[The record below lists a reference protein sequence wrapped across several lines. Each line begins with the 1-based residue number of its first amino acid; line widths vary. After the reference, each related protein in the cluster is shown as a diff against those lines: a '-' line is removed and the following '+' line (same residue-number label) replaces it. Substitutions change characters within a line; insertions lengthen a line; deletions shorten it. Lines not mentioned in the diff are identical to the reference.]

1 MAVSNVELRVD
12 AKQAITALRSVDV
25 QAQKFNKTVNGT
37 QGKLRDANKGLSV
50 LPKGFFATGN
60 AAKGAAVG
68 VGVFGAAMQ
77 NALLP
82 LLGITTA
89 VAAFTKVFQV
99 LQAQDFASAKVKTLG
114 VDVDTLKPKLKS
126 LSNELSGQASSLDLL
141 SASYDVASAGFGEVT
156 ELTDVLKASQLGAT
170 GGFSELATVADA
182 TTSVLNAYGLESEK
196 AAKIVDGFVQTQ
208 NDGKIIVEQYAQQ
221 IGRLAPVAAGAGVGI
236 DELNAAISSVTA
248 TGVPVESTFAG
259 LRQVISSIQKPTS
272 EASKAAEKLGID
284 FSATALKTKGL
295 GGVLSE
301 LIEKGGAS
309 EETLAQFFGSV
320 EARTAVLPLL
330 NDQLVSFNK
339 NLENQANAQ
348 DVAAKAAFTA
358 SNTIQGQL
366 TRLGSAFTNLTA
378 EGSEFGILIRESLKI
393 AAVTVEALGAA
404 FKLILAPVRFISAAV
419 GEVGKAIAEAMGV
432 DATNTLFELEQGW
445 IMVKEGVTQ
454 FSDAV
459 INLGKT
465 VGTIVGKILKA
476 VIGAFKKIND
486 FINGNPVLK
495 FIFGITK
502 LPKLSINV
510 DTNLDAVNQLKEGV
524 ESTATASNNIVKSN
538 LKNKQVIED
547 TTDKINQQNEA
558 ADKLKDKFTEI
569 GQGIEQ
575 GIVSNLTDAVMGTK
589 TLAQSAISVLN
600 QLKRKLIEVAIQRAV
615 SGIGGKI
622 GGFLGS
628 VFGGGKAAGGRVAAG
643 KTFVVGE
650 KGPEL
655 LTMGS
660 SRGFITPNNELR
672 GGGTNNIVNVSVNAT
687 GSAVSGN
694 NADAQQ
700 LGVLIGA
707 AVQNELIKETQPG
720 GLLAR

>member
-25 QAQKFNKTVNGT
+25 QANKFNNTVNVT
-37 QGKLRDANKGLSV
+37 QSKLRDANKGLSV

-68 VGVFGAAMQ
+68 VGVLGAAMQ
-77 NALLP
+77 SALLP

-114 VDVDTLKPKLKS
+114 VDVDTLQPKLKS
-126 LSNELSGQASSLDLL
+126 LSNELSGQASSLQLL
-141 SASYDVASAGFGEVT
+141 EASYDVASAGFSKT
-156 ELTDVLKASQLGAT
+156 AELTDVLTASQLGAT
-170 GGFSELATVADA
+170 GGFSDLGTVADA
-182 TTSVLNAYGLESEK
+182 TTSVLNAYGLSSEK

-259 LRQVISSIQKPTS
+259 LRMVIASIQKPS
-272 EASKAAEKLGID
+272 AEASKAAEKLGVD

-301 LIEKGGAS
+301 LIQKGGAS
-309 EETLAQFFGSV
+309 EEMLAKFFRSV

-330 NDQLVSFNK
+330 NDELVSFNK

-393 AAVTVEALGAA
+393 AAVTVEALGSA
-404 FKLILAPVRFISAAV
+404 FKLLLLPARAIFAAV

-454 FSDAV
+454 FSSAV
-459 INLGKT
+459 IGVGKT
-465 VGTIVGKILKA
+465 VGTVVGRIIKA

-524 ESTATASNNIVKSN
+524 EGTATATNNIVKSN
-538 LKNKQVIED
+538 LKNNKAIKDGTEATKKQRE
-547 TTDKINQQNEA
+547 E
-558 ADKLKDKFTEI
+558 ADKLKEAYKKVGDSIATNIRDSLVE
-569 GQGIEQ
+569 
-575 GIVSNLTDAVMGTK
+575 AVKGTK
-589 TLAQSAISVLN
+589 TLGEMAKNILNDIADSFLRIGITTALKSTGLDIFSNLSFANGGRPPVGKASLVGERGPEMFVPKVAGTIIPNNQIS
-600 QLKRKLIEVAIQRAV
+600 
-615 SGIGGKI
+615 
-622 GGFLGS
+622 
-628 VFGGGKAAGGRVAAG
+628 GGGS
-643 KTFVVGE
+643 T
-650 KGPEL
+650 
-655 LTMGS
+655 
-660 SRGFITPNNELR
+660 
-672 GGGTNNIVNVSVNAT
+672 NIVVNVDAT
-687 GSAVSGN
+687 NTEVEGDGGQAEE
-694 NADAQQ
+694 
-700 LGVLIGA
+700 LGTMLAA
-707 AVQNELIKETQPG
+707 AVQAEIVNQQRPG
-720 GLLAR
+720 GLLA

>member
-25 QAQKFNKTVNGT
+25 QANKFNNTVNGT
-37 QGKLRDANKGLSV
+37 QSKLRDANKGLSV

-68 VGVFGAAMQ
+68 VGAFGAAMQ
-77 NALLP
+77 SSLGFLF
-82 LLGITTA
+82 GITTA
-89 VAAFTKVFQV
+89 VAAFTKAFQV

-114 VDVDTLKPKLKS
+114 VDVDTLQPKLKS
-126 LSNELSGQASSLDLL
+126 LSNELSGQASSLQLL
-141 SASYDVASAGFGEVT
+141 EASYDVASAGFSKT
-156 ELTDVLKASQLGAT
+156 AELTDVLTASQLGAT
-170 GGFSELATVADA
+170 GGFSDLGTVADA
-182 TTSVLNAYGLESEK
+182 TTSVLNAYGLSSEK

-259 LRQVISSIQKPTS
+259 LRMVIASIQKPS
-272 EASKAAEKLGID
+272 AEAAKAAEKLGVD

-309 EETLAQFFGSV
+309 EEMLAKFFRSV

-330 NDQLVSFNK
+330 NDELVSFNK

-393 AAVTVEALGAA
+393 AAVTVEALGSA
-404 FKLILAPVRFISAAV
+404 FKLLLLPARAIFAAV

-454 FSDAV
+454 FSSAV
-459 INLGKT
+459 IGVGKT
-465 VGTIVGKILKA
+465 VGTVVGRIIKA
-476 VIGAFKKIND
+476 VIGAFKTIND

-524 ESTATASNNIVKSN
+524 EGTATATNNIVKSN
-538 LKNKQVIED
+538 LKNNKAIKDGTEATKKQRE
-547 TTDKINQQNEA
+547 E
-558 ADKLKDKFTEI
+558 ADKLKEAYKKVGDSIATNIRDSLVE
-569 GQGIEQ
+569 
-575 GIVSNLTDAVMGTK
+575 AVKGTK
-589 TLAQSAISVLN
+589 TLGEMAKNILNDIADSFLRIGITTALKSTGLDIFSNLSFANGGRPPVGKASLVGERGPEMFVPKVAGTIIPNNQIS
-600 QLKRKLIEVAIQRAV
+600 
-615 SGIGGKI
+615 
-622 GGFLGS
+622 
-628 VFGGGKAAGGRVAAG
+628 GGGS
-643 KTFVVGE
+643 T
-650 KGPEL
+650 
-655 LTMGS
+655 
-660 SRGFITPNNELR
+660 
-672 GGGTNNIVNVSVNAT
+672 NIVVNVDAT
-687 GSAVSGN
+687 NTEVEGDGGQAEE
-694 NADAQQ
+694 
-700 LGVLIGA
+700 LGTMLAA
-707 AVQNELIKETQPG
+707 AVQAEIVNQQRPG
-720 GLLAR
+720 GLLA

>member
-25 QAQKFNKTVNGT
+25 QANKFNNTVNGT
-37 QGKLRDANKGLSV
+37 QSKLRDANKGLSV

-68 VGVFGAAMQ
+68 VGAFGAAMQ
-77 NALLP
+77 SSLGFLF
-82 LLGITTA
+82 GITTA
-89 VAAFTKVFQV
+89 VAAFTKAFQV

-114 VDVDTLKPKLKS
+114 VDVDTLQPKLKS
-126 LSNELSGQASSLDLL
+126 LSNELSGQASSLQLL
-141 SASYDVASAGFGEVT
+141 EASYDVASAGFSKT
-156 ELTDVLKASQLGAT
+156 AELTDVLTASQLGAT
-170 GGFSELATVADA
+170 GGFSDLGTVADA
-182 TTSVLNAYGLESEK
+182 TTSVLNAYGLSSEK

-259 LRQVISSIQKPTS
+259 LRMVIASIQKPS
-272 EASKAAEKLGID
+272 AEAAKAAEKLGVD

-309 EETLAQFFGSV
+309 EEMLAKFFRSV

-330 NDQLVSFNK
+330 NDELVSFNK

-393 AAVTVEALGAA
+393 AAVTVEALGSA
-404 FKLILAPVRFISAAV
+404 FKLLLLPARAIFAAV

-454 FSDAV
+454 FSSAV
-459 INLGKT
+459 IGVGKT
-465 VGTIVGKILKA
+465 VGTIVGRIIKA
-476 VIGAFKKIND
+476 VIGAFKTIND

-524 ESTATASNNIVKSN
+524 EGTATATNNIVKSN
-538 LKNKQVIED
+538 LKNNKAIKDGTEATKKQRE
-547 TTDKINQQNEA
+547 E
-558 ADKLKDKFTEI
+558 ADKLKEAYKKVGDSIATNIRDSLVE
-569 GQGIEQ
+569 
-575 GIVSNLTDAVMGTK
+575 AVKGTK
-589 TLAQSAISVLN
+589 TLGEMAKNILNDIADSFLRIGITTALKSTGLDIFSNLSFANGGRPPVGKASLVGERGPEMFVPKVAGTIIPNNQIS
-600 QLKRKLIEVAIQRAV
+600 
-615 SGIGGKI
+615 
-622 GGFLGS
+622 
-628 VFGGGKAAGGRVAAG
+628 GGGS
-643 KTFVVGE
+643 T
-650 KGPEL
+650 
-655 LTMGS
+655 
-660 SRGFITPNNELR
+660 
-672 GGGTNNIVNVSVNAT
+672 NIVVNVDAT
-687 GSAVSGN
+687 NTEVEGDGGQAEE
-694 NADAQQ
+694 
-700 LGVLIGA
+700 LGTMLAA
-707 AVQNELIKETQPG
+707 AVQAEIVNQQRPG
-720 GLLAR
+720 GLLA

>member
-25 QAQKFNKTVNGT
+25 QANKFNNTVNGT
-37 QGKLRDANKGLSV
+37 QSKLRDANKGLSV

-68 VGVFGAAMQ
+68 VGAFGAAMQ
-77 NALLP
+77 SALLP

-114 VDVDTLKPKLKS
+114 VDVDTLQPKLKS
-126 LSNELSGQASSLDLL
+126 LSNELSGQASSLQLL
-141 SASYDVASAGFGEVT
+141 EASYDVASAGFSKT
-156 ELTDVLKASQLGAT
+156 AELTDVLTASQLGAT
-170 GGFSELATVADA
+170 GGFSDLGTVADA
-182 TTSVLNAYGLESEK
+182 TTSVLNAYGLSSEK

-259 LRQVISSIQKPTS
+259 LRMVIASIQKPS
-272 EASKAAEKLGID
+272 AEASKAAEKLGVD

-301 LIEKGGAS
+301 LIQKGGAS
-309 EETLAQFFGSV
+309 EEMLAKFFRSV

-330 NDQLVSFNK
+330 NDELVSFNK

-393 AAVTVEALGAA
+393 AAVTVEALGSA
-404 FKLILAPVRFISAAV
+404 FKLLLLPARAIFAAV

-454 FSDAV
+454 FSSAV
-459 INLGKT
+459 IGVGKT
-465 VGTIVGKILKA
+465 VGTVVGRIIKA

-524 ESTATASNNIVKSN
+524 EGTATATNNIVKSN
-538 LKNKQVIED
+538 LKNNKAIKDGTEATKKQRE
-547 TTDKINQQNEA
+547 E
-558 ADKLKDKFTEI
+558 ADKLKEAYKKVGDSIATNIRDSLVE
-569 GQGIEQ
+569 
-575 GIVSNLTDAVMGTK
+575 AVKGTK
-589 TLAQSAISVLN
+589 TLGEMAKNILNDIADSFLRIGITTALKSTGLDIFSNLSFANGGRPPVGKASLVGERGPEMFVPKVAGTIIPNNQIS
-600 QLKRKLIEVAIQRAV
+600 
-615 SGIGGKI
+615 
-622 GGFLGS
+622 
-628 VFGGGKAAGGRVAAG
+628 GGGS
-643 KTFVVGE
+643 T
-650 KGPEL
+650 
-655 LTMGS
+655 
-660 SRGFITPNNELR
+660 
-672 GGGTNNIVNVSVNAT
+672 NIVVNVDAT
-687 GSAVSGN
+687 NTEVEGDGGQAEE
-694 NADAQQ
+694 
-700 LGVLIGA
+700 LGTMLAA
-707 AVQNELIKETQPG
+707 AVQAEIVNQQRPG
-720 GLLAR
+720 GLLA

>member
-25 QAQKFNKTVNGT
+25 QANKFNNTVNGT
-37 QGKLRDANKGLSV
+37 QSKLRDANKGLSV

-68 VGVFGAAMQ
+68 VGVLGAAMQ
-77 NALLP
+77 SALLP

-114 VDVDTLKPKLKS
+114 VDVDTLQPKLKS
-126 LSNELSGQASSLDLL
+126 LSNELSGQASSLQLL
-141 SASYDVASAGFGEVT
+141 EASYDVASAGFSKT
-156 ELTDVLKASQLGAT
+156 AELTDVLTASQLGAT
-170 GGFSELATVADA
+170 GGFSDLGTVADA
-182 TTSVLNAYGLESEK
+182 TTSVLNAYGLSSEK

-259 LRQVISSIQKPTS
+259 LRMVIASIQKPS
-272 EASKAAEKLGID
+272 AEASKAAEKLGVD

-301 LIEKGGAS
+301 LIQKGGAS
-309 EETLAQFFGSV
+309 EEMLAKFFRSV

-330 NDQLVSFNK
+330 NDELVSFNK

-393 AAVTVEALGAA
+393 AAVTVEALGSA
-404 FKLILAPVRFISAAV
+404 FKLLLLPARAIFAAV

-454 FSDAV
+454 FSSAV
-459 INLGKT
+459 IGVGKT
-465 VGTIVGKILKA
+465 VGTIVGRIIKA
-476 VIGAFKKIND
+476 VIGAFKTIND

-524 ESTATASNNIVKSN
+524 EGTATATNNIVKSN
-538 LKNKQVIED
+538 LKNNKAIKDGTEATKKQRE
-547 TTDKINQQNEA
+547 E
-558 ADKLKDKFTEI
+558 ADKLKEAYKKVGDSIATNIRDSLVE
-569 GQGIEQ
+569 
-575 GIVSNLTDAVMGTK
+575 AVKGTK
-589 TLAQSAISVLN
+589 TLGEMAKNILNDIADSFLRIGITTALKSTGLDIFSNLSFANGGRPPVGKASLVGERGPEMFVPKVAGTIIPNNQIS
-600 QLKRKLIEVAIQRAV
+600 
-615 SGIGGKI
+615 
-622 GGFLGS
+622 
-628 VFGGGKAAGGRVAAG
+628 GGGS
-643 KTFVVGE
+643 T
-650 KGPEL
+650 
-655 LTMGS
+655 
-660 SRGFITPNNELR
+660 
-672 GGGTNNIVNVSVNAT
+672 NIVVNVDAT
-687 GSAVSGN
+687 NTEVEGDGGQAEE
-694 NADAQQ
+694 
-700 LGVLIGA
+700 LGTMLAA
-707 AVQNELIKETQPG
+707 AVQAEIVNQQRPG
-720 GLLAR
+720 GLLA

>member
-25 QAQKFNKTVNGT
+25 QANKFNNTVNGT
-37 QGKLRDANKGLSV
+37 QSKLRDANKGLSV

-68 VGVFGAAMQ
+68 VGVLGAAMQ
-77 NALLP
+77 SALLP

-114 VDVDTLKPKLKS
+114 VDVDTLQPKLKS
-126 LSNELSGQASSLDLL
+126 LSNELSGQASSLQLL
-141 SASYDVASAGFGEVT
+141 EASYDVASAGFSKT
-156 ELTDVLKASQLGAT
+156 AELTDVLTASQLGAT
-170 GGFSELATVADA
+170 GGFSDLGTVADA
-182 TTSVLNAYGLESEK
+182 TTSVLNAYGLSSEK

-259 LRQVISSIQKPTS
+259 LRMVIASIQKPS
-272 EASKAAEKLGID
+272 AEAAKAAEKLGVD

-309 EETLAQFFGSV
+309 EEMLAKFFRSV

-330 NDQLVSFNK
+330 NDELVSFNK

-393 AAVTVEALGAA
+393 AAVTVEALGSA
-404 FKLILAPVRFISAAV
+404 FKLLLLPARAIFAAV

-454 FSDAV
+454 FSSAV
-459 INLGKT
+459 IGVGKT
-465 VGTIVGKILKA
+465 VGTVVGRIIKA

-486 FINGNPVLK
+486 FINSNPVLK

-524 ESTATASNNIVKSN
+524 EGTATATNNIVKSN
-538 LKNKQVIED
+538 LKNNKAIKDGTEATKKQRE
-547 TTDKINQQNEA
+547 E
-558 ADKLKDKFTEI
+558 ADKLKEAYKKVGDSIATNIRDSLVE
-569 GQGIEQ
+569 
-575 GIVSNLTDAVMGTK
+575 AVKGTK
-589 TLAQSAISVLN
+589 TLGEMAKNILNDIADSFLRIGITTALKSTGLDIFSNLSFANGGRPPVGKASLVGERGPEMFVPKVAGTIIPNNQIS
-600 QLKRKLIEVAIQRAV
+600 
-615 SGIGGKI
+615 
-622 GGFLGS
+622 
-628 VFGGGKAAGGRVAAG
+628 GGGS
-643 KTFVVGE
+643 T
-650 KGPEL
+650 
-655 LTMGS
+655 
-660 SRGFITPNNELR
+660 
-672 GGGTNNIVNVSVNAT
+672 NIVVNVDAT
-687 GSAVSGN
+687 NTEVEGDGGQAEE
-694 NADAQQ
+694 
-700 LGVLIGA
+700 LGTMLAA
-707 AVQNELIKETQPG
+707 AVQAEIVNQQRPG
-720 GLLAR
+720 GLLA

>member
-25 QAQKFNKTVNGT
+25 QANKFNNTVNGT
-37 QGKLRDANKGLSV
+37 QSKLRDANKGLSV

-68 VGVFGAAMQ
+68 VGAFGAAMQ
-77 NALLP
+77 SSLGFLF
-82 LLGITTA
+82 GITTA
-89 VAAFTKVFQV
+89 VAAFTKAFQV

-114 VDVDTLKPKLKS
+114 VDVDTLQPKLKS
-126 LSNELSGQASSLDLL
+126 LSNELSGQASSLQLL
-141 SASYDVASAGFGEVT
+141 EASYDVASAGFSKT
-156 ELTDVLKASQLGAT
+156 AELTDVLTASQLGAT
-170 GGFSELATVADA
+170 GGFSDLGTVADA
-182 TTSVLNAYGLESEK
+182 TTSVLNAYGLSSEK

-259 LRQVISSIQKPTS
+259 LRMVIASIQKPS
-272 EASKAAEKLGID
+272 AEAAKAAEKLGVD

-301 LIEKGGAS
+301 LIQKGGAS
-309 EETLAQFFGSV
+309 EEMLAKFFRSV

-330 NDQLVSFNK
+330 NDELVSFNK

-393 AAVTVEALGAA
+393 AAVTVEALGSA
-404 FKLILAPVRFISAAV
+404 FKLLLLPARAIFAAV

-454 FSDAV
+454 FSSAV
-459 INLGKT
+459 IGVGKT
-465 VGTIVGKILKA
+465 VGTIVGRIIKA
-476 VIGAFKKIND
+476 VIGAFKTIND

-524 ESTATASNNIVKSN
+524 EGTATATNNIVKSN
-538 LKNKQVIED
+538 LKNNKAIKDGTEATKKQRE
-547 TTDKINQQNEA
+547 E
-558 ADKLKDKFTEI
+558 ADKLKEAYKKVGDSIATNIRDSLVE
-569 GQGIEQ
+569 
-575 GIVSNLTDAVMGTK
+575 AVKGTK
-589 TLAQSAISVLN
+589 TLGEMAKNILNDIADSFLRIGITTALKSTGLDIFSNLSFANGGRPPVGKASLVGERGPEMFVPKVAGTIIPNNQIS
-600 QLKRKLIEVAIQRAV
+600 
-615 SGIGGKI
+615 
-622 GGFLGS
+622 
-628 VFGGGKAAGGRVAAG
+628 GGGS
-643 KTFVVGE
+643 T
-650 KGPEL
+650 
-655 LTMGS
+655 
-660 SRGFITPNNELR
+660 
-672 GGGTNNIVNVSVNAT
+672 NIVVNVDAT
-687 GSAVSGN
+687 NTEVEGDGGQAEE
-694 NADAQQ
+694 
-700 LGVLIGA
+700 LGTMLAA
-707 AVQNELIKETQPG
+707 AVQAEIVNQQRPG
-720 GLLAR
+720 GLLA

>member
-25 QAQKFNKTVNGT
+25 QANKFNNTVNGT
-37 QGKLRDANKGLSV
+37 QSKLRDANKGLSV

-68 VGVFGAAMQ
+68 VGVLGAAMQ
-77 NALLP
+77 SALLP

-114 VDVDTLKPKLKS
+114 VDVDTLQPKLKS
-126 LSNELSGQASSLDLL
+126 LSNELSGQASSLQLL
-141 SASYDVASAGFGEVT
+141 EASYDVASAGFSKT
-156 ELTDVLKASQLGAT
+156 AELTDVLTASQLGAT
-170 GGFSELATVADA
+170 GGFSDLGTVADA
-182 TTSVLNAYGLESEK
+182 TTSVLNAYGLSSEK

-259 LRQVISSIQKPTS
+259 LRMVIASIQKPS
-272 EASKAAEKLGID
+272 AEAAKAAEKLGVD

-309 EETLAQFFGSV
+309 EEMLAKFFRSV

-330 NDQLVSFNK
+330 NDELVSFNK

-393 AAVTVEALGAA
+393 AAVTVEALGSA
-404 FKLILAPVRFISAAV
+404 FKLLLLPARAIFAAV

-454 FSDAV
+454 FSSAV
-459 INLGKT
+459 IGVGKT
-465 VGTIVGKILKA
+465 VGTVVGRIIKA

-524 ESTATASNNIVKSN
+524 EGTATATNNIVKSN
-538 LKNKQVIED
+538 LKNNKAIKDGTEATKKQRE
-547 TTDKINQQNEA
+547 E
-558 ADKLKDKFTEI
+558 ADKLKEAYKKVGDSIATNIRDSLVE
-569 GQGIEQ
+569 
-575 GIVSNLTDAVMGTK
+575 AVKGTK
-589 TLAQSAISVLN
+589 TLGEMAKNILNDIADSFLRIGITTALKSTGLDIFSNLSFANGGRPPVGKASLVGERGPEMFVPKVAGTIIPNNQIS
-600 QLKRKLIEVAIQRAV
+600 
-615 SGIGGKI
+615 
-622 GGFLGS
+622 
-628 VFGGGKAAGGRVAAG
+628 GGGS
-643 KTFVVGE
+643 T
-650 KGPEL
+650 
-655 LTMGS
+655 
-660 SRGFITPNNELR
+660 
-672 GGGTNNIVNVSVNAT
+672 NIVVNVDAT
-687 GSAVSGN
+687 NTEVEGDGGQAEE
-694 NADAQQ
+694 
-700 LGVLIGA
+700 LGTMLAA
-707 AVQNELIKETQPG
+707 AVQAEIVNQQRPG
-720 GLLAR
+720 GLLA

>member
-25 QAQKFNKTVNGT
+25 QANKFNNTVNGT
-37 QGKLRDANKGLSV
+37 QSKLRDANKGLSV

-68 VGVFGAAMQ
+68 VGAFGAAMQ
-77 NALLP
+77 SSLGFLF
-82 LLGITTA
+82 GITTA
-89 VAAFTKVFQV
+89 VAAFTKAFQV

-114 VDVDTLKPKLKS
+114 VDVDTLQPKLKS
-126 LSNELSGQASSLDLL
+126 LSNELSGQASSLQLL
-141 SASYDVASAGFGEVT
+141 EASYDVASAGFSKT
-156 ELTDVLKASQLGAT
+156 AELTDVLTASQLGAT
-170 GGFSELATVADA
+170 GGFSDLGTVADA
-182 TTSVLNAYGLESEK
+182 TTSVLNAYGLSSEK

-236 DELNAAISSVTA
+236 VELNAAISSVTA

-259 LRQVISSIQKPTS
+259 LRMVIASIQKPS
-272 EASKAAEKLGID
+272 AESSKAAEKLGVD
-284 FSATALKTKGL
+284 FSATALKTKGF

-301 LIEKGGAS
+301 LIEIGGAS
-309 EETLAQFFGSV
+309 EEMLAKFFRSV

-330 NDQLVSFNK
+330 NDELVSFNK

-393 AAVTVEALGAA
+393 AAVTVEALGSA
-404 FKLILAPVRFISAAV
+404 FKLLLLPARAIFAAV

-454 FSDAV
+454 FSSAV
-459 INLGKT
+459 IGVGKT
-465 VGTIVGKILKA
+465 VGTVVGRIIKA

-486 FINGNPVLK
+486 FINSNPVLK

-524 ESTATASNNIVKSN
+524 EGTATATNNIVKSN
-538 LKNKQVIED
+538 LKNNKAIKDGTEATKKQRE
-547 TTDKINQQNEA
+547 E
-558 ADKLKDKFTEI
+558 ADKLKEAYKKVGDSIATNIRDSLVE
-569 GQGIEQ
+569 
-575 GIVSNLTDAVMGTK
+575 AVKGTK
-589 TLAQSAISVLN
+589 TLGEMAKNILNDIADSFLRIGITTALKSTGLDIFSNLSFANGGRPPVGKASLVGERGPEMFVPKVAGTIIPNNQIS
-600 QLKRKLIEVAIQRAV
+600 
-615 SGIGGKI
+615 
-622 GGFLGS
+622 
-628 VFGGGKAAGGRVAAG
+628 GGGS
-643 KTFVVGE
+643 T
-650 KGPEL
+650 
-655 LTMGS
+655 
-660 SRGFITPNNELR
+660 
-672 GGGTNNIVNVSVNAT
+672 NIVVNVDAT
-687 GSAVSGN
+687 NTEVEGDGGQAEE
-694 NADAQQ
+694 
-700 LGVLIGA
+700 LGTMLAA
-707 AVQNELIKETQPG
+707 AVQAEIVNQQRPG
-720 GLLAR
+720 GLLA

>member
-25 QAQKFNKTVNGT
+25 QANKFNNTVNGT
-37 QGKLRDANKGLSV
+37 QSKLRDANKGLSV

-68 VGVFGAAMQ
+68 VGVLGAAMQ
-77 NALLP
+77 SALLP

-114 VDVDTLKPKLKS
+114 VDVDTLQPKLKS
-126 LSNELSGQASSLDLL
+126 LSNELSGQASSLQLL
-141 SASYDVASAGFGEVT
+141 EASYDVASAGFSKT
-156 ELTDVLKASQLGAT
+156 AELTDVLTASQLGAT
-170 GGFSELATVADA
+170 GGFSDLGTVADA
-182 TTSVLNAYGLESEK
+182 TTSVLNAYGLSSEK

-259 LRQVISSIQKPTS
+259 LRMVIASIQKPS
-272 EASKAAEKLGID
+272 AEAAKAAEKLGVD

-309 EETLAQFFGSV
+309 EEMLAKFFRSV

-330 NDQLVSFNK
+330 NDELVSFNK

-393 AAVTVEALGAA
+393 AAVTVEALGSA
-404 FKLILAPVRFISAAV
+404 FKLLLLPARAIFAAV

-454 FSDAV
+454 FSSAV
-459 INLGKT
+459 IGVGKT
-465 VGTIVGKILKA
+465 VGTIVGRIIKA
-476 VIGAFKKIND
+476 VIGAFKTIND

-524 ESTATASNNIVKSN
+524 EGTATATNNIVKSN
-538 LKNKQVIED
+538 LKNNKAIKDGTEATKKQRE
-547 TTDKINQQNEA
+547 E
-558 ADKLKDKFTEI
+558 ADKLKEAYKKVGDSIATNIRDSLVE
-569 GQGIEQ
+569 
-575 GIVSNLTDAVMGTK
+575 AVKGTK
-589 TLAQSAISVLN
+589 TLGEMAKNILNDIADSFLRIGITTALKSTGLDIFSNLSFANGGRPPVGKASLVGERGPEMFVPKVAGTIIPNNQIS
-600 QLKRKLIEVAIQRAV
+600 
-615 SGIGGKI
+615 
-622 GGFLGS
+622 
-628 VFGGGKAAGGRVAAG
+628 GGGS
-643 KTFVVGE
+643 T
-650 KGPEL
+650 
-655 LTMGS
+655 
-660 SRGFITPNNELR
+660 
-672 GGGTNNIVNVSVNAT
+672 NIVVNVDAT
-687 GSAVSGN
+687 NTEVEGDGGQAEE
-694 NADAQQ
+694 
-700 LGVLIGA
+700 LGTMLAA
-707 AVQNELIKETQPG
+707 AVQAEIVNQQRPG
-720 GLLAR
+720 GLLA

>member
-25 QAQKFNKTVNGT
+25 QANKFNNTVNGT
-37 QGKLRDANKGLSV
+37 QSKLRDANKGLSV

-68 VGVFGAAMQ
+68 VGAFGAAMQ
-77 NALLP
+77 SSLGFLF
-82 LLGITTA
+82 GITTA

-114 VDVDTLKPKLKS
+114 VDVDTLQPKLKS
-126 LSNELSGQASSLDLL
+126 LSNELSGQASSLQLL
-141 SASYDVASAGFGEVT
+141 EASYDVASAGFSKT
-156 ELTDVLKASQLGAT
+156 AELTDVLTASQLGAT
-170 GGFSELATVADA
+170 GGFSDLGTVADA
-182 TTSVLNAYGLESEK
+182 TTSVFNAYGLSSEK

-259 LRQVISSIQKPTS
+259 LRMVIASIQKPS
-272 EASKAAEKLGID
+272 AEASKAAEKLGVD

-301 LIEKGGAS
+301 LIQKGGAS
-309 EETLAQFFGSV
+309 EEMLAKFFRSV

-330 NDQLVSFNK
+330 NDELVSFNK

-393 AAVTVEALGAA
+393 AAVTVEALGSA
-404 FKLILAPVRFISAAV
+404 FKLLLLPARAIFAAV

-454 FSDAV
+454 FSSAV
-459 INLGKT
+459 IGVGKT
-465 VGTIVGKILKA
+465 VGTVVGRIIKA
-476 VIGAFKKIND
+476 VIGAFKTIND

-524 ESTATASNNIVKSN
+524 EGTATATNNIVKSN
-538 LKNKQVIED
+538 LKNNKAIKDGTEATKKQRE
-547 TTDKINQQNEA
+547 E
-558 ADKLKDKFTEI
+558 ADKLKEAYKKVGDSIATNIRDSLVE
-569 GQGIEQ
+569 
-575 GIVSNLTDAVMGTK
+575 AVKGTK
-589 TLAQSAISVLN
+589 TLGEMAKNILNDIADSFLRIGITTALKSTGLDIFSNLSFANGGRPPVGKASLVGERGPEMFVPKVAGTIIPNNQIS
-600 QLKRKLIEVAIQRAV
+600 
-615 SGIGGKI
+615 
-622 GGFLGS
+622 
-628 VFGGGKAAGGRVAAG
+628 GGGS
-643 KTFVVGE
+643 T
-650 KGPEL
+650 
-655 LTMGS
+655 
-660 SRGFITPNNELR
+660 
-672 GGGTNNIVNVSVNAT
+672 NIVVNVDAT
-687 GSAVSGN
+687 NTEVEGDGGQAEE
-694 NADAQQ
+694 
-700 LGVLIGA
+700 LGTMLAA
-707 AVQNELIKETQPG
+707 AVQAEIVNQQRPG
-720 GLLAR
+720 GLLA

>member
-25 QAQKFNKTVNGT
+25 QANKFNNTVNGT
-37 QGKLRDANKGLSV
+37 QSKLRDANKGLSV

-68 VGVFGAAMQ
+68 VGVLGAAMQ
-77 NALLP
+77 SALLP

-89 VAAFTKVFQV
+89 VAAFTKAFQV

-114 VDVDTLKPKLKS
+114 VDVDTLQPKLKS
-126 LSNELSGQASSLDLL
+126 LSNELSGQASSLQLL
-141 SASYDVASAGFGEVT
+141 EASYDVASAGFSKT
-156 ELTDVLKASQLGAT
+156 AELTDVLTASQLGAT
-170 GGFSELATVADA
+170 GGFSDLGTVADA
-182 TTSVLNAYGLESEK
+182 TTSVLNAYGLSSEK

-259 LRQVISSIQKPTS
+259 LRMVIASIQKPS
-272 EASKAAEKLGID
+272 AEAAKAAEKLGVD

-301 LIEKGGAS
+301 LIQKGGAS
-309 EETLAQFFGSV
+309 EEMLAKFFRSV

-330 NDQLVSFNK
+330 NDELVSFNK

-393 AAVTVEALGAA
+393 AAVTVEALGSA
-404 FKLILAPVRFISAAV
+404 FKLLLLPARAIFAAV

-454 FSDAV
+454 FSSAV
-459 INLGKT
+459 IGVGKT
-465 VGTIVGKILKA
+465 VGTVVGRIIKA

-486 FINGNPVLK
+486 FINSNPVLK

-524 ESTATASNNIVKSN
+524 EGTATATNNIVKSN
-538 LKNKQVIED
+538 LKNNKAIKDGTEATKKQRE
-547 TTDKINQQNEA
+547 E
-558 ADKLKDKFTEI
+558 ADKLKEAYKKVGDSIATNIRDSLVE
-569 GQGIEQ
+569 
-575 GIVSNLTDAVMGTK
+575 AVKGTK
-589 TLAQSAISVLN
+589 TLGEMAKNILNDIADSFLRIGITTALKSTGLDIFSNLSFANGGRPPVGKASLVGERGPEMFVPKVAGTIIPNNQIS
-600 QLKRKLIEVAIQRAV
+600 
-615 SGIGGKI
+615 
-622 GGFLGS
+622 
-628 VFGGGKAAGGRVAAG
+628 GGGS
-643 KTFVVGE
+643 T
-650 KGPEL
+650 
-655 LTMGS
+655 
-660 SRGFITPNNELR
+660 
-672 GGGTNNIVNVSVNAT
+672 NIVVNVDAT
-687 GSAVSGN
+687 NTEVEGDGGQAEE
-694 NADAQQ
+694 
-700 LGVLIGA
+700 LGTMLAA
-707 AVQNELIKETQPG
+707 AVQAEIVNQQRPG
-720 GLLAR
+720 GLLA

>member
-25 QAQKFNKTVNGT
+25 QANKFNNTVNGT
-37 QGKLRDANKGLSV
+37 QSKLRDANKGLSV

-68 VGVFGAAMQ
+68 VGVLGAAMQ
-77 NALLP
+77 SALLP

-114 VDVDTLKPKLKS
+114 VDVDTLQPKLKS
-126 LSNELSGQASSLDLL
+126 LSNELSGQASSLQLL
-141 SASYDVASAGFGEVT
+141 EASYDVASAGFSKT
-156 ELTDVLKASQLGAT
+156 AELTDVLTASQLGAT
-170 GGFSELATVADA
+170 GGFSDLGTVADA
-182 TTSVLNAYGLESEK
+182 TTSVLNAYGLSSEK

-259 LRQVISSIQKPTS
+259 LRMVIASIQKPS
-272 EASKAAEKLGID
+272 AEASKAAEKLGVD

-309 EETLAQFFGSV
+309 EEMLAKFFRSV

-330 NDQLVSFNK
+330 NDELVSFNK

-393 AAVTVEALGAA
+393 AAVTVEALGSA
-404 FKLILAPVRFISAAV
+404 FKLLLLPARAIFAAV

-454 FSDAV
+454 FSSAV
-459 INLGKT
+459 IGVGKT
-465 VGTIVGKILKA
+465 VGTVVGRIIKA

-524 ESTATASNNIVKSN
+524 EGTATATNNIVKSN
-538 LKNKQVIED
+538 LKNNKAIKDGTEATKKQRE
-547 TTDKINQQNEA
+547 E
-558 ADKLKDKFTEI
+558 ADKLKEAYKKVGDSIATNIRDSLVE
-569 GQGIEQ
+569 
-575 GIVSNLTDAVMGTK
+575 AVKGTK
-589 TLAQSAISVLN
+589 TLGEMAKNILNDIADSFLRIGITTALKSTGLDIFSNLSFANGGRPPVGKASLVGERGPEMFVPKVAGTIIPNNQIS
-600 QLKRKLIEVAIQRAV
+600 
-615 SGIGGKI
+615 
-622 GGFLGS
+622 
-628 VFGGGKAAGGRVAAG
+628 GGGS
-643 KTFVVGE
+643 T
-650 KGPEL
+650 
-655 LTMGS
+655 
-660 SRGFITPNNELR
+660 
-672 GGGTNNIVNVSVNAT
+672 NIVVNVDAT
-687 GSAVSGN
+687 NTEVEGDGGQAEE
-694 NADAQQ
+694 
-700 LGVLIGA
+700 LGTMLAA
-707 AVQNELIKETQPG
+707 AVQAEIVNQQRPG
-720 GLLAR
+720 GLLA

>member
-25 QAQKFNKTVNGT
+25 QANKFNNTVNGT
-37 QGKLRDANKGLSV
+37 QSKLRDANKGLSV

-68 VGVFGAAMQ
+68 VGVLGAAMQ
-77 NALLP
+77 SALLP

-114 VDVDTLKPKLKS
+114 VDVDTLQPKLKS
-126 LSNELSGQASSLDLL
+126 LSNELSGQASSLQLL
-141 SASYDVASAGFGEVT
+141 EASYDVASAGFSKT
-156 ELTDVLKASQLGAT
+156 AELTDVLTASQLGAT
-170 GGFSELATVADA
+170 GGFSDLGTVADA
-182 TTSVLNAYGLESEK
+182 TTSVLNAYGLSSEK

-259 LRQVISSIQKPTS
+259 LRMVIASIQKPS
-272 EASKAAEKLGID
+272 AEASKAAEKLGVD

-309 EETLAQFFGSV
+309 EEMLAKFFRSV

-330 NDQLVSFNK
+330 NDELVSFNK
-339 NLENQANAQ
+339 NLENQATAQ

-393 AAVTVEALGAA
+393 AAVTVEALGSA
-404 FKLILAPVRFISAAV
+404 FKLLLLPARAIFAAV

-454 FSDAV
+454 FSSAV
-459 INLGKT
+459 IGVGKT
-465 VGTIVGKILKA
+465 VGTIVGRIIKA
-476 VIGAFKKIND
+476 VIGAFKTIND

-495 FIFGITK
+495 FIFGVTK

-524 ESTATASNNIVKSN
+524 EGTATATNNIVKSN
-538 LKNKQVIED
+538 LKNNKAIKDGTEATKKQRE
-547 TTDKINQQNEA
+547 E
-558 ADKLKDKFTEI
+558 ADKLKEAYKKVGDSIATNIRDSLVE
-569 GQGIEQ
+569 
-575 GIVSNLTDAVMGTK
+575 AVKGTK
-589 TLAQSAISVLN
+589 TLGEMAKNILNDIADSFLRIGITTALKSTGLDIFSNLSFANGGRPPIGKASLVGERGPEMFVPKVAGTIIPNNQISGGGSTNIVVN
-600 QLKRKLIEVAIQRAV
+600 VDATNTEVE
-615 SGIGGKI
+615 GDGGQAEE
-622 GGFLGS
+622 LGS
-628 VFGGGKAAGGRVAAG
+628 MLA
-643 KTFVVGE
+643 
-650 KGPEL
+650 
-655 LTMGS
+655 
-660 SRGFITPNNELR
+660 
-672 GGGTNNIVNVSVNAT
+672 
-687 GSAVSGN
+687 
-694 NADAQQ
+694 
-700 LGVLIGA
+700 A
-707 AVQNELIKETQPG
+707 AVQAELVNQQRPG
-720 GLLAR
+720 GLLAGTR

>member
-25 QAQKFNKTVNGT
+25 QANKFNNTVNGT
-37 QGKLRDANKGLSV
+37 QSKLRDANKGLSV

-68 VGVFGAAMQ
+68 VGAFGAAMQ
-77 NALLP
+77 SSLGFLF
-82 LLGITTA
+82 GITTA
-89 VAAFTKVFQV
+89 VAAFTKAFQV

-114 VDVDTLKPKLKS
+114 VDVDTLQPKLKS
-126 LSNELSGQASSLDLL
+126 LSNELSGQASSLQLL
-141 SASYDVASAGFGEVT
+141 EASYDVASAGFSKT
-156 ELTDVLKASQLGAT
+156 AELTDVLTASQLGAT
-170 GGFSELATVADA
+170 GGFSDLGTVADA
-182 TTSVLNAYGLESEK
+182 TTSVLNAYGLSSEK

-259 LRQVISSIQKPTS
+259 LRMVIASIQKPS
-272 EASKAAEKLGID
+272 AEASKAAEKLGVD

-301 LIEKGGAS
+301 LIQKGGAS
-309 EETLAQFFGSV
+309 EEMLAKFFRSV

-330 NDQLVSFNK
+330 NDELVSFNK

-393 AAVTVEALGAA
+393 AAVTVEALGSA
-404 FKLILAPVRFISAAV
+404 FKLLLLPARAIFAAV

-454 FSDAV
+454 FSSAV
-459 INLGKT
+459 IGVGKT
-465 VGTIVGKILKA
+465 VGTVVGRIIKA
-476 VIGAFKKIND
+476 VIGAFKTIND

-524 ESTATASNNIVKSN
+524 VGTATATNNIVKSN
-538 LKNKQVIED
+538 LKNNKAIKDGTEATKKQRE
-547 TTDKINQQNEA
+547 E
-558 ADKLKDKFTEI
+558 ADKLKEAYKKVGDSIATNIRDSLVE
-569 GQGIEQ
+569 
-575 GIVSNLTDAVMGTK
+575 AVKGTK
-589 TLAQSAISVLN
+589 TLGEMAKNILNDIADSFLRIGITTALKSTGLDIFSNLSFANGGRPPVGKASLVGERGPEMFVPKVAGTIIPNNQIS
-600 QLKRKLIEVAIQRAV
+600 
-615 SGIGGKI
+615 
-622 GGFLGS
+622 
-628 VFGGGKAAGGRVAAG
+628 GGGS
-643 KTFVVGE
+643 T
-650 KGPEL
+650 
-655 LTMGS
+655 
-660 SRGFITPNNELR
+660 
-672 GGGTNNIVNVSVNAT
+672 NIVVNVDAT
-687 GSAVSGN
+687 NTEVEGDGGQAEE
-694 NADAQQ
+694 
-700 LGVLIGA
+700 LGTMLAA
-707 AVQNELIKETQPG
+707 AVQAEIVNQQRPG
-720 GLLAR
+720 GLLA

>member
-25 QAQKFNKTVNGT
+25 QANKFNNTVNGT
-37 QGKLRDANKGLSV
+37 QSKLRDANKGLSV

-68 VGVFGAAMQ
+68 VGVLGAAMQ
-77 NALLP
+77 SALLP

-114 VDVDTLKPKLKS
+114 VDVDTLQPKLKS
-126 LSNELSGQASSLDLL
+126 LSNELSGQASSLQLL
-141 SASYDVASAGFGEVT
+141 EASYDVASAGFSKT
-156 ELTDVLKASQLGAT
+156 AELTDVLTASQLGAT
-170 GGFSELATVADA
+170 GGFSDLGTVADA
-182 TTSVLNAYGLESEK
+182 TTSVLNAYGLSSEK

-259 LRQVISSIQKPTS
+259 LRMVIASIQKPS
-272 EASKAAEKLGID
+272 AEASKAAEKLGVD

-309 EETLAQFFGSV
+309 EEMLAKFFRSV

-330 NDQLVSFNK
+330 NDELVSFNK

-393 AAVTVEALGAA
+393 AAVTVEALGSA
-404 FKLILAPVRFISAAV
+404 FKLLLLPARAIFAAV

-454 FSDAV
+454 FSSAV
-459 INLGKT
+459 IGVGKT
-465 VGTIVGKILKA
+465 VGTIVGRIIKA
-476 VIGAFKKIND
+476 VIGAFKTIND

-524 ESTATASNNIVKSN
+524 EGTATATNNIVKSN
-538 LKNKQVIED
+538 LKNNKAIKDGTEATKKQRE
-547 TTDKINQQNEA
+547 E
-558 ADKLKDKFTEI
+558 ADKLKEAYKKVGDSIATNIRDSLVE
-569 GQGIEQ
+569 
-575 GIVSNLTDAVMGTK
+575 AVKGTK
-589 TLAQSAISVLN
+589 TLGEMAKNILNDIADSFLRIGITTALKSTGLDIFSNLSFANGGRPPVGKASLVGERGPEMLVPKVAGTIIPNNQIS
-600 QLKRKLIEVAIQRAV
+600 
-615 SGIGGKI
+615 
-622 GGFLGS
+622 
-628 VFGGGKAAGGRVAAG
+628 GGGS
-643 KTFVVGE
+643 T
-650 KGPEL
+650 
-655 LTMGS
+655 
-660 SRGFITPNNELR
+660 
-672 GGGTNNIVNVSVNAT
+672 NIVVNVDAT
-687 GSAVSGN
+687 NTEVEGDGGQAEE
-694 NADAQQ
+694 
-700 LGVLIGA
+700 LGTMLAA
-707 AVQNELIKETQPG
+707 AVQAEIVNQQRPG
-720 GLLAR
+720 GLLA